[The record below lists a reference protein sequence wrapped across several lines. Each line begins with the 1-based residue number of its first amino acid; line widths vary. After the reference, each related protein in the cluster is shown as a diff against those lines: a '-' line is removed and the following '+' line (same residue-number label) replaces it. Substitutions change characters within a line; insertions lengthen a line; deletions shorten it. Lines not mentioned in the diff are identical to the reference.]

1 MELSPQIITIG
12 GGLLIG
18 LVIGLVGRASRFC
31 TFCAVRDV
39 IRYGDSM
46 RAKSWALAIVVALI
60 GVQIQQITQSI
71 DLSETIY
78 LSDNFGWVGAI
89 IGGVIFGVGMAL
101 VGSCGFNLVI
111 RSGAGDMK
119 AIVAMLVMALSA
131 YMAAR
136 GITGL
141 ARVVLIEP
149 LAIDMSDVGG
159 QGLPGF
165 IGNLTGYEGEN
176 LRPIITALIAAAL
189 LLWVFSNRQARFSWR
204 FLAPAAVIGSMAIA
218 GFAITGNLGVDEFE
232 PQVVQSVAYI
242 MPSGNSVL
250 YLLTF
255 TGSTIDFGIA
265 LIGGTLIGAFLASA
279 FGRDFSVR
287 TFKDSRD
294 TFRNL
299 IGAFFMG
306 LGGVIALG
314 CTFGQGITGVAT
326 LSMSSFLATFAIITG
341 ATLTVIF
348 SPEEENL

>member
-1 MELSPQIITIG
+1 MELTPQIITIG

-18 LVIGLVGRASRFC
+18 LVIGLVGRSSRFC

-46 RAKSWALAIVVALI
+46 RARSWALAIAVALI

-71 DLSETIY
+71 DLNETIY
-78 LSDNFGWVGAI
+78 LSDNFGWAGAI
-89 IGGVIFGVGMAL
+89 IGGLIFGVGMAL
-101 VGSCGFNLVI
+101 VGSCAFNLVI

-149 LAIDMSDVGG
+149 LAIDLSDMGG

-165 IGNLTGYEGEN
+165 IGNLTGYDGES
-176 LRPIITALIAAAL
+176 LRPAITALLAGAL
-189 LLWVFSNRQARFSWR
+189 LLWVFSNRQTRFSWR
-204 FLAPAAVIGSMAIA
+204 FLAPAIVIGSMAIA

-232 PQVVQSVAYI
+232 PQVVQSVTYV
-242 MPSGNSVL
+242 MPTGNSIL

-299 IGAFFMG
+299 VGAFFMG

-326 LSMSSFLATFAIITG
+326 LSMSSFLALLAIITG

-348 SPEEENL
+348 SPEEENI

>member
-12 GGLLIG
+12 GGLIIG
-18 LVIGLVGRASRFC
+18 LVIGLVGRATRFC

-39 IRYGDSM
+39 IRYGDTM
-46 RAKSWALAIVVALI
+46 RARSWALAIAVALV

-71 DLSETIY
+71 DLSQSIY
-78 LSDNFGWVGAI
+78 LSPNFGWAGAL
-89 IGGVIFGVGMAL
+89 IGGLIFGVGMAL
-101 VGSCGFNLVI
+101 AGSCGFNLVV

-119 AIVAMLVMALSA
+119 AIIAMVVMALSA

-149 LAIDMSDVGG
+149 LAIDLSEAGG

-165 IGNLTGYEGEN
+165 IGNLTGYEAEN
-176 LRPIITALIAAAL
+176 LRPIITALVAAAL
-189 LLWVFSNRQARFSWR
+189 LIWVFANKQSSLSWR
-204 FLAPAAVIGSMAIA
+204 SVLPAVAIGGMAIA
-218 GFAITGNLGVDEFE
+218 GFAITGNFGVDEFE
-232 PQVVQSVAYI
+232 PQVVQSVSYI
-242 MPSGNSVL
+242 MPSGNSLL

-255 TGSTIDFGIA
+255 TGSTINFGIA
-265 LIGGTLIGAFLASA
+265 LIGGTLLGAFLAA
-279 FGRDFSVR
+279 AARRDFSVQ
-287 TFKDSRD
+287 TFKDTRE
-294 TFRNL
+294 TFRVL

-326 LSMSSFLATFAIITG
+326 LSMGSFLATFAIITG
-341 ATLTVIF
+341 ATLTVVF
-348 SPEEENL
+348 SPEEQVS